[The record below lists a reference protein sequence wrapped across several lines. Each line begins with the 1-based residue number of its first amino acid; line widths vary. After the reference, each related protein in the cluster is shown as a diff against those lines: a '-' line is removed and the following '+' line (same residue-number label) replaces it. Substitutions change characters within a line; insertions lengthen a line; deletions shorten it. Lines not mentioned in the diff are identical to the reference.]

1 MPAQLTPA
9 AQLARA
15 RTPFPGASPEYDR
28 TRVALLAEEIEFR
41 RHMTRLT
48 EQRRALPPGP
58 AITKNYQFKLIARPC
73 RRLLVWGAGVCLSLS
88 LGAAQAADGLTV
100 TGDVKHAMTLDVAA
114 LRAFPAAAH
123 TTYRYARFAR
133 DASDRQ
139 RPFTELR
146 GVRLMD
152 VLEQAGLAD
161 RDRSDWRKAVVIAT
175 GRDGSRTVFS
185 WPELAYTAAGTEA
198 MVAYELDVAPLPAS
212 DGPLAIHVP
221 GDERRVARDVKQVQR
236 IEVRILRD

>member
-1 MPAQLTPA
+1 MQ
-9 AQLARA
+9 ARLGRQPPIA
-15 RTPFPGASPEYDR
+15 
-28 TRVALLAEEIEFR
+28 
-41 RHMTRLT
+41 
-48 EQRRALPPGP
+48 QRR
-58 AITKNYQFKLIARPC
+58 
-73 RRLLVWGAGVCLSLS
+73 RRLLAWGAALSLLLS
-88 LGAAQAADGLTV
+88 AAQAADGLTV
-100 TGDVKHAMTLDVAA
+100 TGDVKRAMTLDVAA
-114 LRAFPAAAH
+114 LRAFPAAAR
-123 TTYRYARFAR
+123 TTYRYAR
-133 DASDRQ
+133 DVSDQ
-139 RPFTELR
+139 ARPFTEVR

-152 VLEQAGLAD
+152 VLEQAGLAE

-198 MVAYELDVAPLPAS
+198 MVAYERDLTPLPAS

>member
-1 MPAQLTPA
+1 MQTRPGSRPPIAQC
-9 AQLARA
+9 R
-15 RTPFPGASPEYDR
+15 
-28 TRVALLAEEIEFR
+28 
-41 RHMTRLT
+41 
-48 EQRRALPPGP
+48 
-58 AITKNYQFKLIARPC
+58 
-73 RRLLVWGAGVCLSLS
+73 RRLLAWGAGLSLS
-88 LGAAQAADGLTV
+88 LSAVQAADGLTI
-100 TGDVKHAMTLDVAA
+100 TGDVKHAMTLDLAA

-123 TTYRYARFAR
+123 TTYRYAR
-133 DASDRQ
+133 DVSDQ
-139 RPFTELR
+139 VRPFTEVR

-152 VLEQAGLAD
+152 VLEQAGLAA

-198 MVAYELDVAPLPAS
+198 MVAYERDVAPLAAS
-212 DGPLAIHVP
+212 DGPLTIHVP

>member
-1 MPAQLTPA
+1 MTPH
-9 AQLARA
+9 
-15 RTPFPGASPEYDR
+15 
-28 TRVALLAEEIEFR
+28 R
-41 RHMTRLT
+41 RWLFACGTGL
-48 EQRRALPPGP
+48 
-58 AITKNYQFKLIARPC
+58 
-73 RRLLVWGAGVCLSLS
+73 WLSLS
-88 LGAAQAADGLTV
+88 LAAALAVTDGLVV
-100 TGDVKHAMTLDVAA
+100 TGDVKRAMTFDVAA

-123 TTYRYARFAR
+123 TTYRYARFAP
-133 DASDRQ
+133 DVSEPQ

-152 VLEQAGLAD
+152 LLEQAGLAE

-198 MVAYELDVAPLPAS
+198 MVAYERDVAPLSAS
-212 DGPLAIHVP
+212 EGPLAIHVP